1 MSPRQEWEPEGP
13 PPTFSFYVTEHRAER
28 DPDIVTASTD
38 LCDAVTFAGPRG
50 PRIAQ
55 QLRSAGIGTR
65 FLFDRRGYETTDQI
79 NAEVWAATQR
89 EADAAG
95 VLLPGAF
102 VAWDKDSTR
111 DAEAIIRDQ
120 ARIAAD
126 LGAALLL
133 AVDAR
138 LVGRKHEFLSDELR
152 RAERPVCMVLADRAD
167 PLARPGAA
175 AGLRWIASRIPEL
188 TVIRTDHGA
197 VGALAHGAVHASF
210 GLTTATRHFAP
221 SGSGPRRRPGTSA
234 RIFVLD
240 LLGWFLASDIA
251 SWVTAQSE
259 FYCGLPCCEA
269 SLARFH
275 DPDENPDP
283 HNMRALS
290 ELASYIC
297 DAPSVQRGRIFR
309 ERCEAAVQ
317 QYGLAG
323 FHGPENPS
331 AQLAE
336 WALS

>member
-13 PPTFSFYVTEHRAER
+13 PPTFSFYVTAHNAER
-28 DPDIVTASTD
+28 NPDIVTAAD
-38 LCDAVTFAGPRG
+38 GICGAVTLAGHRG
-50 PRIAQ
+50 PGVARK
-55 QLRSAGIGTR
+55 LRSADIGPD
-65 FLFDRRGYETTDQI
+65 FLFDRCGYETADQSSP
-79 NAEVWAATQR
+79 EVWAKAQR
-89 EADAAG
+89 EADAVE

-102 VAWDKDSTR
+102 VAWDKDSSL
-111 DAEAIIRDQ
+111 DAERIIREQ
-120 ARIAAD
+120 ARIATD
-126 LGAALLL
+126 LDAALLL
-133 AVDAR
+133 GVDAR
-138 LVGRKHEFLSDELR
+138 WVGRKREFLRDELLR
-152 RAERPVCMVLADRAD
+152 TERPVCMVLANRAD
-167 PLARPGAA
+167 PLAIPGAA
-175 AGLRWIASRIPEL
+175 AGLRWIASRVPEL
-188 TVIRTDHGA
+188 TLVRTDHGA

-221 SGSGPRRRPGTSA
+221 PGSRPRRRPGTSH
-234 RIFVLD
+234 RVFVLD

-259 FYCGLPCCEA
+259 FYCGLPCCKA

-283 HNMRALS
+283 HNMHALS
-290 ELASYIC
+290 ELATDIC
-297 DAPSVQRGRIFR
+297 DAPYVQRGRIFR

-317 QYGLAG
+317 RYGLAG